1 MRASEHY
8 DLPFRP
14 FLLRAFTGAVL
25 IFLVAPA
32 LIVIP
37 VSFSSGTIIA
47 FPLPGFSTQWYAE
60 VLASSKWRS
69 AVLNSLIIGA
79 SAACFATVLGT
90 LGALGINRLTRT
102 ARTAVLLLALF
113 PLMVPIVIVA
123 LSGYLAMAQVGLNNT
138 YWAAILLHAMLGLPF
153 VTISVLSAL
162 EGFDPKLWLAATSLG
177 ARPVTAFRRVMLPI
191 ILPGVITGT
200 VFAFAVSLD
209 EVVVASFVTAPTQ
222 HTIPLTMFSGIK
234 ENTGPIVTA
243 AATLLLLVSAMLLC
257 TVELLR
263 RRFERLS
270 ARPAQLP

>member
-1 MRASEHY
+1 MRAAERY
-8 DLPFRP
+8 DLPIRPVFFRG
-14 FLLRAFTGAVL
+14 FTLVVL
-25 IFLVAPA
+25 AFLVAPA

-47 FPLPGFSTQWYAE
+47 FPLPGFSTHWYAE
-60 VLASSKWRS
+60 AIASSKWRS
-69 AVLNSLIIGA
+69 AVVNSAIIGG
-79 SAACFATVLGT
+79 SAAALATFVGT
-90 LGALGINRLTRT
+90 LGALGINRLTHG
-102 ARTAVLLLALF
+102 ARTSVLLLAVF

-123 LSGYLAMAQVGLNNT
+123 LSGYLAMAEVGLNNT
-138 YWAAILLHAMLGLPF
+138 YWSAILLHAMLGVPF
-153 VTISVLSAL
+153 VTLSVLSAL

-177 ARPVTAFRRVMLPI
+177 ARPVTAFHRVMLPI
-191 ILPGVITGT
+191 ILPGVITGA
-200 VFAFAVSLD
+200 VFALAVSLD

-243 AATLLLLVSAMLLC
+243 VATLLLVVSALLLF

-270 ARPAQLP
+270 ARPEHLA

>member
-1 MRASEHY
+1 MHAADRY
-8 DLPFRP
+8 DLPLPPIIFRG
-14 FLLRAFTGAVL
+14 FTLVVL

-47 FPLPGFSTQWYAE
+47 FPLPGFSTHWYAE
-60 VLASSKWRS
+60 AIASPKWRS
-69 AVLNSLIIGA
+69 AVGNSAIIGGC
-79 SAACFATVLGT
+79 SAAFATMIGT
-90 LGALGINRLTRT
+90 LGALGIKRLIGGLRT
-102 ARTAVLLLALF
+102 SVMFLAVF
-113 PLMVPIVIVA
+113 PLMVPVVIVA
-123 LSGYLAMAQVGLNNT
+123 LSGYLAMAKVGLNNT
-138 YWAAILLHAMLGLPF
+138 YWAPILLHTVLGLPF
-153 VTISVLSAL
+153 VVISVLSAL
-162 EGFDPKLWLAATSLG
+162 DGFDPKLWLAAISLG
-177 ARPVTAFRRVMLPI
+177 AGPVTAFRRVMLPI
-191 ILPGVITGT
+191 ILPGVVTGA

-243 AATLLLLVSAMLLC
+243 VATLLLLVSALLLL

-270 ARPAQLP
+270 ARPGNLD